1 MVEICPERLENFACW
16 WFRFLCENVGSYFKI
31 LGASGGI
38 FYSTEAKSDQTTG
51 KDDFDEKLEEGYD
64 KLKNV
69 PNENDTVNFLR
80 ELHKMEKEISENLT
94 PPPERDADVM
104 KAIEDYGER
113 WRNHMN
119 PMGDTIEEVNH
130 NSKVDTALFQGDMIL
145 TKEQADE
152 MLEDIKESAGISRKK
167 TCTP

>member
-1 MVEICPERLENFACW
+1 MKVVIFA
-16 WFRFLCENVGSYFKI
+16 FLVSSTG
-31 LGASGGI
+31 GGI
-38 FYSTEAKSDQTTG
+38 FYSTEAKSDKSTG

-80 ELHKMEKEISENLT
+80 ELHKIEKEISENLT
-94 PPPERDADVM
+94 PSPQQDADVM

-145 TKEQADE
+145 TKEQADQ
-152 MLEDIKESAGISRKK
+152 MLEDIKESAGIGRK
-167 TCTP
+167 TTSTP